1 MVPMV
6 HSQDG
11 HEGLTPRRREPQIMK
26 QESLQPSAPQS
37 KQTGRKLKP
46 QRLTVINTSQRKL
59 LERVPP
65 WSRVSDAGVCVP
77 LKGSPSPGPPG
88 VLMVRRSEEW
98 TQEQEAGATDP
109 QGQGA

>member
-11 HEGLTPRRREPQIMK
+11 HEGLTPRRCEPQIMK

-37 KQTGRKLKP
+37 EQTGRKLKP

-59 LERVPP
+59 LERVPLCFRGAE
-65 WSRVSDAGVCVP
+65 SRM
-77 LKGSPSPGPPG
+77 LGS
-88 VLMVRRSEEW
+88 VYL
-98 TQEQEAGATDP
+98 
-109 QGQGA
+109 